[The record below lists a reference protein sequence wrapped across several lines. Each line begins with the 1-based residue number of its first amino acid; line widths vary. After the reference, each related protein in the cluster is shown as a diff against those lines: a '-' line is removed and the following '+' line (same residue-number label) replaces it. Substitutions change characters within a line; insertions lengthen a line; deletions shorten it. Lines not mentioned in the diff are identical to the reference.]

1 MTLLNSPERLL
12 DVRRVETLAE
22 VVQLRQR
29 ARRIRE
35 SAKRY
40 EPDVARWFLAFA
52 AELDQKAEDKK
63 RTRKK
68 RKRKTAD

>member
-1 MTLLNSPERLL
+1 LSES
-12 DVRRVETLAE
+12 